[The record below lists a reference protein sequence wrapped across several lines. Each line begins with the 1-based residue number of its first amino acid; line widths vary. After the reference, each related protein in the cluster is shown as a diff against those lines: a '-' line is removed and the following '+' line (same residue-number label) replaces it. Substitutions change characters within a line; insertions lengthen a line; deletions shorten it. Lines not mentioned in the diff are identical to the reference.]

1 MKPERGSLVPKE
13 EAFVGG
19 GKEPDMR
26 HRAQR
31 DEGGRTPRP
40 ELAQAGLGR
49 GRCFSHR
56 MELGGG
62 VLQVTGSQTN
72 ARCSTKNNQICH
84 F

>member
-62 VLQVTGSQTN
+62 GSASHWVSDECQMF
-72 ARCSTKNNQICH
+72 H
-84 F
+84 